1 MHGASRLH
9 PISPIACLYVST
21 YICATEVGLGNFATL
36 RGVLLR
42 RAQAMA
48 ESGVIPARK
57 EGGIWLVDERAA
69 VARKPSS
76 RPLSPRMA
84 WAVIEVLSGVPLDNL
99 SPMDL
104 HRGRKYA
111 ASVHAA
117 ANPIDRLYSLVR
129 RRSVVL
135 DLQVHPGDIPAV
147 AADLRIAKSGI
158 SDERSGL
165 SAARELEAYI
175 AEADREAFIGVYL
188 LVESSSPNV
197 RLHCV
202 ASRPAVPVP
211 MALVIADLIDWNGP
225 REEGRAR
232 ELMSELQWNR

>member
-1 MHGASRLH
+1 
-9 PISPIACLYVST
+9 
-21 YICATEVGLGNFATL
+21 
-36 RGVLLR
+36 
-42 RAQAMA
+42 MA

-76 RPLSPRMA
+76 RPLTPRMA
-84 WAVIEVLSGVPLDNL
+84 WAVIEVLSGVPLDYL
-99 SPMDL
+99 SPIDL

-117 ANPIDRLYSLVR
+117 ANPIDRLYSLLR

-135 DLQVHPGDIPAV
+135 DLHVHPGDIPAGGSS
-147 AADLRIAKSGI
+147 RIAKSGI

-175 AEADREAFIGVYL
+175 ADPDRDAFIEMYL

-202 ASRPAVPVP
+202 ESRPKVPVP
-211 MALVIADLIDWNGP
+211 MALVIADLIDWNSP
-225 REEGRAR
+225 REDGRAR

>member
-1 MHGASRLH
+1 MEIGLSR
-9 PISPIACLYVST
+9 
-21 YICATEVGLGNFATL
+21 FATL
-36 RGVLLR
+36 RGVSLR

-84 WAVIEVLSGVPLDNL
+84 WAVIEVLSGVSLEHL

-111 ASVHAA
+111 ASVRAA
-117 ANPIDRLYSLVR
+117 ANPIDRLYSLLR

-135 DLQVHPGDIPAV
+135 DLHVHPDDIPAV
-147 AADLRIAKSGI
+147 AADPRIAKSGI

-175 AEADREAFIGVYL
+175 AEADRDAFIAMYL

-202 ASRPAVPVP
+202 ESRPKDPVP
-211 MALVIADLIDWNGP
+211 IALVIADLIDWNSP
-225 REEGRAR
+225 REDGRAH